1 MCKNIHHFFR
11 SFTFLNKHACKIV
24 RNRPYKPVKTCNHD
38 DTGVYYIYYWSL
50 SMWAVPAYNVNVC
63 KLCDASMLLCYA
75 NVVNKIPDSYFARS
89 DRY

>member
-1 MCKNIHHFFR
+1 
-11 SFTFLNKHACKIV
+11 
-24 RNRPYKPVKTCNHD
+24 
-38 DTGVYYIYYWSL
+38 
-50 SMWAVPAYNVNVC
+50 MWAVPAYNVNVC